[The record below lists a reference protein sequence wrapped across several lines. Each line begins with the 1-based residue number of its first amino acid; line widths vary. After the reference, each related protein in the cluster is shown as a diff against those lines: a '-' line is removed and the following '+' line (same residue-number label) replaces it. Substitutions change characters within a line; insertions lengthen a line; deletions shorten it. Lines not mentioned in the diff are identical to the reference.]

1 MEILPMRE
9 GFHGGDFGETL
20 EDPRKN
26 LWRITAKSLEKLKP
40 R

>member
-1 MEILPMRE
+1 MVEA
-9 GFHGGDFGETL
+9 FYGGDFGETL

-26 LWRITAKSLEKLKP
+26 LWRIIAKSLEKLKP